1 MAYQIGAARRGSR
14 PTGDGAGFRHGRR
27 GLAALAIMTGLTL
40 LATGCAVGG
49 LPAAK
54 SSTPQAAA
62 GSKSAAAA
70 AGAGESGGAG
80 SYGSGRLPS
89 ASGSPGST
97 PGQGSISSGSLDAR
111 SGIEGGTLFGGDTPL
126 TSEQGPLG
134 RHLAIVRDY
143 YLIGQRFPNATDRQ
157 AMASGSTV
165 LASLDTQLGLGPTYA
180 SVAAGRYDRTIKAWL
195 EGANQ
200 AAIQYHLSAIYV
212 SFQHEASDGA
222 LRPLGTPAQFVAAW
236 DHVHALATS
245 AGLDWNQGGRLHWVW
260 ILAWLSFKPAPLS
273 VGPAS
278 AFWPGSSEVDIVAV
292 DGYNSVGC
300 PNGGGPTARTPGS
313 IFRSVVGFAQAY
325 GLPVFVAEWGSTA
338 FVANQQP
345 TFINQ
350 MQAYVASTP
359 QIAAVMYWDG
369 PQFGTGHHGCGLAY
383 RVNSHPASVAA
394 LAAMGQAAALQGRLP
409 PAP

>member
-1 MAYQIGAARRGSR
+1 MAFQIGAARRGRR
-14 PTGDGAGFRHGRR
+14 PAVDGAGIRYGGR
-27 GLAALAIMTGLTL
+27 GLAVLAIIMGLTV
-40 LATGCAVGG
+40 LATGCAGS

-54 SSTPQAAA
+54 STPQAA
-62 GSKSAAAA
+62 GSKSAA

-80 SYGSGRLPS
+80 SYGTGRLPGMS
-89 ASGSPGST
+89 RSGSS
-97 PGQGSISSGSLDAR
+97 PGQGTSLDAR
-111 SGIEGGTLFGGDTPL
+111 SGIEDGTLFGGDAPL
-126 TSEQGPLG
+126 TSEEGPLG
-134 RHLAIVRDY
+134 RNLAILRDY

-157 AMASGSTV
+157 AMATGSTV
-165 LASLDTQLGLGPTYA
+165 LASLDMQLDQGPTYA

-195 EGANQ
+195 EDANK

-212 SFQHEASDGA
+212 SFQHEASDSA
-222 LRPLGTPAQFVAAW
+222 LTPLGTPAQFVAAW

-260 ILAWLSFKPAPLS
+260 ILAWLSFRTAPLS

-300 PNGGGPTARTPGS
+300 PNGGDSTTRTPAW
-313 IFRSVVGFAQAY
+313 IFSPVVSYAQAQG

-369 PQFGTGHHGCGLAY
+369 PQFGTGSHGCGLAY
-383 RVNSHPASVAA
+383 RVNNHPASVAA
-394 LAAMGQAAALQGRLP
+394 LAAMGQSAALQGRLVP
-409 PAP
+409 

>member
-1 MAYQIGAARRGSR
+1 MAFQIGAARRGSR
-14 PTGDGAGFRHGRR
+14 PAGDGAGFRYRAR
-27 GLAALAIMTGLTL
+27 GPAALAIITGLTL
-40 LATGCAVGG
+40 LATGCAGS

-54 SSTPQAAA
+54 SAPQAA
-62 GSKSAAAA
+62 GSKSAA

-80 SYGSGRLPS
+80 GYGTGRLPGMSRS
-89 ASGSPGST
+89 AGSSHRQGST
-97 PGQGSISSGSLDAR
+97 GSLDAR
-111 SGIEGGTLFGGDTPL
+111 SGIEDGTLFGGDAPL

-134 RHLAIVRDY
+134 RNLAILRDY
-143 YLIGQRFPNATDRQ
+143 YLIGQRFPSATDQQ
-157 AMASGSTV
+157 AMARGSTV
-165 LASLDTQLGLGPTYA
+165 LASLDTQVGQGPTYA
-180 SVAAGRYDRTIKAWL
+180 SIAAGRYDGTIKAWL
-195 EGANQ
+195 EDANK

-212 SFQHEASDGA
+212 SFQHEASDSA
-222 LRPLGTPAQFVAAW
+222 LTPLGTPAQFVAAW

-260 ILAWLSFKPAPLS
+260 ILAWLSFRSAPLS

-300 PNGGGPTARTPGS
+300 PNGGDSTTRTPAW
-313 IFRSVVGFAQAY
+313 IFSSVVSFAQAQG

-345 TFINQ
+345 AFINQ

-369 PQFGTGHHGCGLAY
+369 PQFGNGNHGCGLAY
-383 RVNSHPASVAA
+383 RVNNHPASVAA
-394 LAAMGQAAALQGRLP
+394 LAAMGQSAALQGRL
-409 PAP
+409 AP